1 MKLFLGEHEV
11 PTGAAD
17 YSWTLATGQVITV
30 NAPEGPL
37 RTYAAECAQAGIP
50 TPVRGALAHADFWV
64 RFVDTRRLVVTRV
77 PLARAPSEDAC
88 P

>member
-1 MKLFLGEHEV
+1 M

-30 NAPEGPL
+30 HAPESPL

-50 TPVRGALAHADFWV
+50 IPVRGALAHADFWV
-64 RFVDTRRLVVTRV
+64 RFVDVQRLVVTRV
-77 PLARAPSEDAC
+77 REAPC